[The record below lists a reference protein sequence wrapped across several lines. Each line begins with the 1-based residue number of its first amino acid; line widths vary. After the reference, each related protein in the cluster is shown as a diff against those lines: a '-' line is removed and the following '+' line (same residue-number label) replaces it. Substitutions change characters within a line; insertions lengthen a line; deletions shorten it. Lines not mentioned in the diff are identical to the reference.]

1 MFSKLKIY
9 NQSSR
14 FQIAD
19 NQATE
24 NEIDS
29 HEEAENETVSVI
41 LEATLRTVR
50 FGRARIVRTRSIP
63 TNNTVWLSIEFKFG
77 PNIRPRMCWAL
88 AGLR

>member
-29 HEEAENETVSVI
+29 HEEAENETVNVI
-41 LEATLRTVR
+41 LEATSDKGPLDFPIRT
-50 FGRARIVRTRSIP
+50 S
-63 TNNTVWLSIEFKFG
+63 
-77 PNIRPRMCWAL
+77 
-88 AGLR
+88 

>member
-41 LEATLRTVR
+41 LEATSDKGPSDCPIRT
-50 FGRARIVRTRSIP
+50 S
-63 TNNTVWLSIEFKFG
+63 
-77 PNIRPRMCWAL
+77 
-88 AGLR
+88 

>member
-29 HEEAENETVSVI
+29 HEEAENETVNVI
-41 LEATLRTVR
+41 LEATSDQGSSDCLIWT
-50 FGRARIVRTRSIP
+50 S
-63 TNNTVWLSIEFKFG
+63 
-77 PNIRPRMCWAL
+77 
-88 AGLR
+88 